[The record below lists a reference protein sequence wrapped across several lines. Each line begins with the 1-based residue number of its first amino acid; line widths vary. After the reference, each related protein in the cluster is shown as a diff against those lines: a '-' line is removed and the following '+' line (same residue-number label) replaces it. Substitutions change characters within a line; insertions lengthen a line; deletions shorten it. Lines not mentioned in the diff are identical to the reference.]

1 MYIVTDCRPPTTEI
15 SLEQSEYVVDEGIG
29 KLNRAL
35 QVCFVS
41 TDLLIGV
48 NLNLKVMN
56 GSAIGKCV
64 NDKLL
69 VHIRIIVYRWIIYF
83 HTLPCN

>member
-1 MYIVTDCRPPTTEI
+1 MCTMVDFMKFVIFILFIYIVTDCKPPTTEI

-48 NLNLKVMN
+48 NLNLNTMN
-56 GSAIGKCV
+56 GSAIGTCV
-64 NDKLL
+64 NYKLF
-69 VHIRIIVYRWIIYF
+69 VSY
-83 HTLPCN
+83 